1 MSLYM
6 IISSGL
12 QFYVAVTPQ
21 QKRIVSRAE
30 AAKIWNTMQSH
41 RGAV

>member
-12 QFYVAVTPQ
+12 RLYVAVIPQ
-21 QKRIVSRAE
+21 QKRIVSREE